1 MAFFARKETPAQNI
15 AFCALAVA
23 FDAILSL
30 VGALLPLSS
39 VFLMAIAP
47 LIASFVAYFC
57 QKRYHALYL
66 FAALGIS
73 IAVSAWDFQNTL
85 FYLLPCLCSG
95 LVYGYGVR
103 GKAPASLSLFFAS
116 LCQFL
121 FFILSLYLVKAIYQ
135 VNMVDVLLAFFGKER
150 NPFSETAIVLLGLA
164 YSFGVA
170 GLSHFVFLLIS
181 PKLGIPLI
189 WKASHP
195 WLPPCFSFA
204 ASVLCFAFL
213 FLYPPLAYFFLGL
226 AVYWVFLALI
236 DSLPNAHWPF
246 YVMAFSLL
254 FASLLL
260 FAFLYPFLP
269 NVEGFGMI
277 ALFPAALSLPCFLEV
292 LLGKK
297 KSTH

>member
-15 AFCALAVA
+15 AFCALAAA

-39 VFLMAIAP
+39 VFLMAAAP

-66 FAALGIS
+66 FSALGIS
-73 IAVSAWDFQNTL
+73 IAVSAWDFQNAL

-103 GKAPASLSLFFAS
+103 TKAPASFSLFLSS

-150 NPFSETAIVLLGLA
+150 NPASEAAIVLLGLA
-164 YSFGVA
+164 YSFGA
-170 GLSHFVFLLIS
+170 SGIAHFVFILVS
-181 PKLGIPLI
+181 PKLGIPLV
-189 WKASHP
+189 WKARRLWVH
-195 WLPPCFSFA
+195 PCFCL
-204 ASVLCFAFL
+204 ASSLLSFAFL
-213 FLYPPLAYFFLGL
+213 FLYPPLAYFFLGISL
-226 AVYWVFLALI
+226 YWV
-236 DSLPNAHWPF
+236 SLSLVEFAPKAHWGF
-246 YVMAFSLL
+246 YALSFLLL
-254 FASLLL
+254 FASILL
-260 FAFLYPFLP
+260 FAFLYPSLSP
-269 NVEGFGMI
+269 VQGFGMI
-277 ALFPAALSLPCFLEV
+277 ALFPAALSLSCFLEV

>member
-30 VGALLPLSS
+30 VGALLPLSA
-39 VFLMAIAP
+39 VFLMAVAP

-57 QKRYHALYL
+57 KKRYHVLYL
-66 FAALGIS
+66 FSALGIS

-103 GKAPASLSLFFAS
+103 GKAPASLSLFFSS

-121 FFILSLYLVKAIYQ
+121 FFLLSLYLVKAIYQ
-135 VNMVDVLLAFFGKER
+135 INMVDVLLSFFHKDR
-150 NPFSETAIVLLGLA
+150 NPSSESAIVLLGLS
-164 YSFGVA
+164 YSFGVSGIA
-170 GLSHFVFLLIS
+170 HLVFLLVS
-181 PKLGIPLI
+181 PKLGIPLF
-189 WKASHP
+189 WKVNHP
-195 WLPPCFSFA
+195 WLYPCFSLG
-204 ASVLCFAFL
+204 SSLLCFAFL
-213 FLYPPLAYFFLGL
+213 FVYPPLAYFFLGVSL
-226 AVYWVFLALI
+226 YWIFVGLVEFL
-236 DSLPNAHWPF
+236 PKAHWPF
-246 YVMAFSLL
+246 YVVSFLLL
-254 FASLLL
+254 FTAILL
-260 FAFLYPFLP
+260 FAFLYSSLSPAQ
-269 NVEGFGMI
+269 GFGMI
-277 ALFPAALSLPCFLEV
+277 ALFPAALSLSCFLEV